1 MIGIAVGASRNA
13 IQETGTLEREKR
25 SALRATII
33 PWGHPSML
41 QPSPGEG
48 YGKPTS
54 LIAMLPA
61 AAGVRRGHI
70 SPPDRHHEVGAE
82 AAAKELFLPLHDDG
96 GAPTS

>member
-33 PWGHPSML
+33 PWGHPSMP

-61 AAGVRRGHI
+61 AAGVRRARI
-70 SPPDRHHEVGAE
+70 SPPDRHDVAD
-82 AAAKELFLPLHDDG
+82 AAVKELFLPLNDDG